1 MNEDIQLALDEAK
14 NLNQKAVD
22 HLKSELQKIRA
33 GKANPSMLE
42 GVMVDYYGSQTP
54 INQVANVN
62 STDGRT
68 LTVQPWEKAML
79 DEISKAILNANLGLN
94 PQNNGDIII
103 INIPPLT
110 EERRKE
116 LVKKARSEGENAKV
130 SIRNNRKEANDLIKS
145 LKDEGVAEDIVKL
158 GEDEVQKLTDT
169 YSKRVDDIISNK
181 EEDILKI

>member
-1 MNEDIQLALDEAK
+1 MNEDIQMALDEAK
-14 NLNQKAVD
+14 ELNESAVT

-68 LTVQPWEKAML
+68 LTVQPWEKGML

-130 SIRNNRKEANDLIKS
+130 SIRNNRKEANDLIKG
-145 LKDEGVAEDIVKL
+145 LKDEGVAEDLVKL